1 MAGSCQLHHKDLSWS
16 LFLTPAGLTCRSQ
29 DFKGIAKQLE
39 VGAMV
44 KFTPHY
50 LIWVC
55 QFSSDA
61 EECKTQ
67 CIRQGAYCCPDPDDN
82 IYEGYSGRDVLLVS
96 IGVVGTPQL
105 QQCHVTQP
113 GM

>member
-1 MAGSCQLHHKDLSWS
+1 MAGAGPPSDTSCC
-16 LFLTPAGLTCRSQ
+16 TCCTQ

-44 KFTPHY
+44 QFTPHY

-96 IGVVGTPQL
+96 TGVVWARL
-105 QQCHVTQP
+105 QQWCHSTARQAN
-113 GM
+113 